1 MTKVLPSNS
10 GIIMITLPLVWLVSV
25 LTTIAA
31 FALAQDTRSPF
42 TARLFLCTFLLALA
56 AIGLLLGF
64 RLSFDAT
71 WAAQA
76 QPLVAVMIAP
86 SAYLG
91 FAAMTE
97 DGVSKWRKT
106 LLVNGLPVAIAQ
118 LAILANIPVSADVF
132 VLGITSVYLFRTA
145 RLLRY
150 EADDFVHVA
159 PHALGILRSAIY
171 ATLILLGLMVATDL
185 SIVAA
190 SLLAG
195 DAFILT
201 FLTGVSGVFTAF
213 IVVVALAGAPM
224 LLRGTTSHST
234 KAERPTDGD
243 RAMLELL
250 DALMNEKHIY
260 TDSNLTLAR
269 VARRLSVPARD
280 VSTAINGMT
289 GENFSRY
296 INGFRVRHAQNALRE
311 TELPITEV
319 MFDAGFVSKSSF
331 NTEFRRIVGQT
342 PSQFRANKA
351 DV

>member
-1 MTKVLPSNS
+1 
-10 GIIMITLPLVWLVSV
+10 MITLPLVWLVSV

-31 FALAQDTRSPF
+31 YALAQDTRPPF
-42 TARLFLCTFLLALA
+42 SARLFLCIFLLTLA

-64 RLSFDAT
+64 RLSFDT
-71 WAAQA
+71 PWAAQA
-76 QPLVAVMIAP
+76 QPVVAVMVAP

-91 FAAMTE
+91 FAALTQY
-97 DGVSKWRKT
+97 GVAKWRKT
-106 LLVNGLPVAIAQ
+106 LFVNGVPVAVAQ
-118 LAILANIPVSADVF
+118 LAILADIPVSADVF

-145 RLLRY
+145 LLLHL
-150 EADDFVHVA
+150 EADEFVHVA
-159 PHALGILRSAIY
+159 PHALRILRSAIY
-171 ATLILLGLMVATDL
+171 ATIFLLGLMVATDL

-190 SLLAG
+190 SLFAR

-213 IVVVALAGAPM
+213 IVVVALVGAPM
-224 LLRGTTSHST
+224 LLRGTMNNST
-234 KAERPTDGD
+234 KDGQPTESD
-243 RAMLELL
+243 RTMLVAL
-250 DALMNEKHIY
+250 DALMNEKQVY

-280 VSTAINGMT
+280 VSTAINGIT

-296 INGFRVRHAQNALRE
+296 INGFRVRRAQNALRE

-331 NTEFRRIVGQT
+331 NTEFRRITGQT
-342 PSQFRANKA
+342 PSQFRARKA